1 MVRDGRPKRRKQSNG
16 LSATGAPPRRR
27 RSPSRGFFLGLG
39 AVAIFALFLS
49 AVGAMVA
56 QAPSDGHEEGLPRP
70 AESPIPVEVTV
81 VPPEVTP
88 DPDYTEAL
96 LGERDRLSVSSAPDR
111 STRSAATGIPTI
123 VRNPTA
129 GR

>member
-1 MVRDGRPKRRKQSNG
+1 MVRDGRRKESSD

-27 RSPSRGFFLGLG
+27 RSPSRGFFLGLA
-39 AVAIFALFLS
+39 AVTVFALFLS
-49 AVGAMVA
+49 AVGAIIA
-56 QAPSDGHEEGLPRP
+56 QAPSDGREEGLPRP

-96 LGERDRLSVSSAPDR
+96 YGGRDRPSAPPVPDR
-111 STRSAATGIPTI
+111 SARSAVIGIPNVI
-123 VRNPTA
+123 RDPTA
-129 GR
+129 GH